1 MQLRGP
7 GSCPLDRMGAG
18 HGGPLRIRPWRT
30 PPGLARSDGEAS
42 AHGGSGDGPEM
53 AASGCPFPFVSS
65 MLGPAFRMYLPSSV
79 RFRDTLQVKRAQM
92 ITRRDPMTEIQDS
105 P

>member
-1 MQLRGP
+1 
-7 GSCPLDRMGAG
+7 
-18 HGGPLRIRPWRT
+18 
-30 PPGLARSDGEAS
+30 
-42 AHGGSGDGPEM
+42 M